1 MVSVER
7 INGMSFGSRY
17 AIESVRKKGCTDD
30 SFCSSGLTIASLP
43 MAANPPDTWNTATL
57 LKLAFPSSGL
67 LVILKLVEESV
78 QCIFVLASH
87 VVLKEIGGVHEEVN
101 VDLEPIVKEERIFL
115 RMSVYSELRVWEP
128 CADLGISMSLDG
140 LIGK

>member
-1 MVSVER
+1 
-7 INGMSFGSRY
+7 
-17 AIESVRKKGCTDD
+17 
-30 SFCSSGLTIASLP
+30 